1 MVQKKVAIPAVGVGA
16 VLAGGL
22 VGRQLVSAWRKNPDP
37 LVGRPVRFPEG
48 HQRFID
54 LPDGARI
61 STITVGEGPIVVCVH
76 GVTAS
81 RRDWAPM
88 TPHLLE
94 AGFQVI
100 VVEQRGHG
108 DSTVGTAG
116 FGSGQLGD
124 DLAVVLEVLDVRS
137 ATLMGQS
144 MGGMAVMA
152 FAVEH
157 ATVLAER
164 IERLVLIATAGAMSS
179 SLQSVGLSLS
189 GIEIPDALDPA
200 DKRLRVGAGLLAF
213 GARPSLHM
221 VDEAIAMF
229 RRCPEPVRAAAS
241 PALKD
246 HDVLDELRDLD
257 IATLVIGGSRDQLI
271 RPKQID
277 ELAATIP
284 NARKQMFDGAGHMLI
299 WERHREVAGLVTDF
313 VRSTAP

>member
-1 MVQKKVAIPAVGVGA
+1 MVQKKVALPAVGVGA
-16 VLAGGL
+16 VVAGGL
-22 VGRQLVSAWRKNPDP
+22 VGWRLVSSWRSNPDP
-37 LVGRPVRFPEG
+37 LNGQPVRFPEG
-48 HQRFID
+48 EQRFVD
-54 LPDGARI
+54 LPDGARL
-61 STITVGEGPIVVCVH
+61 STITVGSGPAIVCVH

-88 TPHLLE
+88 APHLVA
-94 AGFQVI
+94 AGYSVI
-100 VVEQRGHG
+100 AVEQRGHG

-116 FGSGQLGD
+116 FGSSQLGD
-124 DLAVVLEVLDVRS
+124 DLAVVLDALDVRS

-144 MGGMAVMA
+144 MGGMAIMA

-157 ATVLAER
+157 EAVLRAR
-164 IERLVLIATAGAMSS
+164 VDRLVLIATAGAMTSG
-179 SLQSVGLSLS
+179 LQSVGLPLS

-229 RRCPEPVRAAAS
+229 RRCPEPVRTAAS

-246 HDVLDELRDLD
+246 HDVLEELGAVDLPS
-257 IATLVIGGSRDQLI
+257 LVIGGSRDQLI

-277 ELAATIP
+277 ALADALP
-284 NARKQMFDGAGHMLI
+284 NSRRSIFHGAGHMLI
-299 WERHREVAGLVTDF
+299 WERHEDVADLVVDF
-313 VRSTAP
+313 VRSTTA